1 MNIKIQKTTI
11 HFRSL
16 CVMALLCFFMLSS
29 AGEKVKLVILHTND
43 THSQIEPS
51 EISSLPTSNMGGI
64 ARRMGVINK
73 IRSENEH
80 VLLLDA
86 GDFSQGTPY
95 FNFFN
100 GRVEV
105 DAMNRM
111 QYDATTLGNHEFD
124 NGIDT
129 LAKVISGLQ
138 VPLISSNYVLKN
150 TPLQSFVKPWIIVE
164 KAGLKIG
171 IMALNVNPESLI
183 LESNY
188 KGLTYLDPLKKANEV
203 SRFLKK
209 NKHCDLVIC
218 LSHLGSDSTSKT
230 INDFQ
235 IAKKSKHID
244 VIIGGH
250 SHTML
255 EDTRV
260 INASGNRVTIAQMA
274 KSGFYLGKIDLVLEK
289 KH

>member
-1 MNIKIQKTTI
+1 MNLKIQKTTLTA

-16 CVMALLCFFMLSS
+16 WVIVLLCFFMLSS
-29 AGEKVKLVILHTND
+29 AGEKIKLVILHTND

-64 ARRMGVINK
+64 ARRMGVISK

-86 GDFSQGTPY
+86 GDFCQGTPY

-100 GRVEV
+100 GRVEI

-124 NGIDT
+124 NGMDT

-150 TPLQSFVKPWIIVE
+150 TPLQSLAKPWLIVE

-209 NKHCDLVIC
+209 NKNCDLVIC
-218 LSHLGSDSTSKT
+218 LSHLGSDSTSKA
-230 INDFQ
+230 INDFD
-235 IAKKSKHID
+235 IAKKSKYID

-255 EDTRV
+255 ENTQV
-260 INASGNRVTIAQMA
+260 VNASGNKVTIAQMA
-274 KSGFYLGKIDLVLEK
+274 KSGFYLGRIDLLLQK
-289 KH
+289 